1 MTDLAAAG
9 FLDMYMGILH
19 VDCPYRGKL
28 RASPSGHETRAA
40 PQGAAPGFGADTPAR
55 NVRPYAVWM
64 LLTAI
69 LPERRSSAVS
79 KETFWPSTSPRSP
92 ARSSAVAWTNTSL
105 PPLSGW
111 MKPKPF

>member
-28 RASPSGHETRAA
+28 RASPSGHETEEPLHRERLW
-40 PQGAAPGFGADTPAR
+40 GFGTDTPAR

-79 KETFWPSTSPRSP
+79 KETFWPSTSPRRP

-105 PPLSGW
+105 PPLSG
-111 MKPKPF
+111 